1 MIDRYLMRLAVVP
14 MIVVAALILC
24 ATAIVCL
31 LAALFMG
38 LTDVLTPPLAALATG
53 GAALIIAAL
62 ILLATRIWIGR
73 ATARFEAPRRT
84 GRRSPSAEED
94 DDPLSLELG
103 NLLGREVSHF
113 IHAHPKKSLLISLC
127 GGLAAGMSPGL
138 RKLIR
143 DLF

>member
-73 ATARFEAPRRT
+73 ATARLEAPRRA
-84 GRRSPSAEED
+84 GRRPSAEED

-103 NLLGREVSHF
+103 NLLGREASRF
-113 IHAHPKKSLLISLC
+113 IYAHPKKSLLISLC

>member
-14 MIVVAALILC
+14 MIVVATLILC
-24 ATAIVCL
+24 ATAVICL

-38 LTDVLTPPLAALATG
+38 LTDVLAPPLAALATG
-53 GAALIIAAL
+53 GAALIVAAL
-62 ILLATRIWIGR
+62 VLLAARLWIGR
-73 ATARFEAPRRT
+73 AAARLEVPRRT
-84 GRRSPSAEED
+84 GRPAAAGED

-103 NLLGREVSHF
+103 NLLGREVSHY
-113 IHAHPKKSLLISLC
+113 IHANPKKSLLISFC

-138 RKLIR
+138 RKVIR

>member
-14 MIVVAALILC
+14 MIVVATLILC
-24 ATAIVCL
+24 ATAVICL

-53 GAALIIAAL
+53 GAALIVATL
-62 ILLATRIWIGR
+62 VLLAARIWIGR
-73 ATARFEAPRRT
+73 ATARLEAPRRT
-84 GRRSPSAEED
+84 GRAAATGED

-103 NLLGREVSHF
+103 NLLGREVAHY
-113 IHAHPKKSLLISLC
+113 IHSNPKKSLLISFC